1 MYASTSP
8 YYKTKV
14 VNGQYLDL
22 LQIRPI
28 PAEPDDVLYTIEP
41 QYTYRPDLLAFDM
54 YGDKN
59 LWWVFSQR
67 NIEKLK
73 DPIYDFISGTEI
85 LVPKGPVLKRLLGL

>member
-41 QYTYRPDLLAFDM
+41 QYTYRPDHLHL
-54 YGDKN
+54 
-59 LWWVFSQR
+59 
-67 NIEKLK
+67 IC
-73 DPIYDFISGTEI
+73 TEI
-85 LVPKGPVLKRLLGL
+85 KIYGGCFHSVILKN

>member
-1 MYASTSP
+1 M
-8 YYKTKV
+8 
-14 VNGQYLDL
+14 

-73 DPIYDFISGTEI
+73 DPN
-85 LVPKGPVLKRLLGL
+85 L